1 MVERNGKASFERIYR
16 STGSQY
22 SSKLQ
27 DVLELRKRRVVWYG
41 AITVSALLGLTVA
54 RLRRRGVVGS
64 LVYTSV
70 SGGLVW
76 GSLYLS
82 DPVRR
87 EALRRSFKE
96 RQGMSFAEVKD
107 HTLTAVKNRTVS
119 ATNATVA
126 AVKAKYNEIR
136 TRISEASKKGPE
148 K

>member
-1 MVERNGKASFERIYR
+1 MLG
-16 STGSQY
+16 
-22 SSKLQ
+22 
-27 DVLELRKRRVVWYG
+27 G
-41 AITVSALLGLTVA
+41 AIAAVDHSCWLSRKLDILFYHYHHLLISAIDTEG
-54 RLRRRGVVGS
+54 GVVGS